1 MRFFYFTKCNHLCT
15 RLFFKPTCISKCV
28 PWVWQISPREVVA
41 RFGPIIVRTWITQRC
56 IFFHPIDNFPQLIF
70 FCGSRGVYRGFPQGF
85 GGGEGEILIVVT
97 HATRPVVPSMQRDVF
112 QTTFTCNFI
121 IRSFSFSV
129 ALGIKEVSPSPCPL
143 YYHTL
148 MRKKI
153 KPSSYKF
160 NLLPLPNFPSLFL
173 FLTQPFPFPNLTFLP
188 IK

>member
-112 QTTFTCNFI
+112 QTTFTCNFFH
-121 IRSFSFSV
+121 SFIFLLCRFGYQGSQS
-129 ALGIKEVSPSPCPL
+129 L
-143 YYHTL
+143 T
-148 MRKKI
+148 
-153 KPSSYKF
+153 
-160 NLLPLPNFPSLFL
+160 LPLVLSYTYEEENQALFL
-173 FLTQPFPFPNLTFLP
+173 
-188 IK
+188 